1 MKWKTTR
8 ETNTKKPHP
17 KPQKINQI
25 TNDLTEWKDQGIVWK
40 AAHQQPLN
48 PFSKTD
54 PEVLHHLQKLI
65 SPASCFLNL
74 RTQKGILQRRAAVWF
89 RESILRYFIW
99 ICALWLLNYFQRE
112 WWGQGLYHRGTNGPG
127 FEFCLK
133 EPLTFSPRIFYI
145 LSQLHGGV
153 CGTTMALRLPFS
165 CLIAGNR
172 RTVLPILQ
180 HEWVTRMTFAKSPTL
195 LHCDKA
201 SRQTASWK
209 WRIRC
214 GNFPWCPKEKQT
226 RNNLNSSFKTHKGT
240 REKHLVLLF

>member
-1 MKWKTTR
+1 MQQFGS
-8 ETNTKKPHP
+8 E
-17 KPQKINQI
+17 NQSWDISSEFVLCDFLIISRGNGGVKACI
-25 TNDLTEWKDQGIVWK
+25 T
-40 AAHQQPLN
+40 
-48 PFSKTD
+48 
-54 PEVLHHLQKLI
+54 
-65 SPASCFLNL
+65 
-74 RTQKGILQRRAAVWF
+74 
-89 RESILRYFIW
+89 
-99 ICALWLLNYFQRE
+99 
-112 WWGQGLYHRGTNGPG
+112 GTNGPG